1 MVLTESVLFAVQ
13 AFLFCCGLARPAGL
27 PPPLRCLAVAS
38 SSPSLSDLM
47 PVPSSLP
54 EPYLPIDIGVALRSV
69 ASPSA
74 GAINSGLQY
83 FQFIGHGEVKPT
95 TMLTESVFFAVRVH
109 YAYCSVRS
117 SNRFLVILPCP
128 GTCMCIMYDCF
139 LVCRLLLCGDV
150 ESNLG
155 LDSDCMLD
163 NILKGQAKILNG
175 IDDLKS
181 QLVASDAV
189 IASLRTKVTELE
201 RLLQLMSSSTS
212 KIDGLDSTLS
222 LLQSNTAQQ
231 TEKLVDLEDR
241 SRRSNLGIYGLPE
254 PNNETGLQLKD
265 HVVGELFEKKLD
277 VKCCSI
283 GRIHRL
289 GRKKANSPVILY
301 LQNYNEK
308 QAILKNAKKTK
319 RHAHFY

>member
-1 MVLTESVLFAVQ
+1 MLTESVLFAVQ
-13 AFLFCCGLARPAGL
+13 
-27 PPPLRCLAVAS
+27 
-38 SSPSLSDLM
+38 
-47 PVPSSLP
+47 
-54 EPYLPIDIGVALRSV
+54 
-69 ASPSA
+69 
-74 GAINSGLQY
+74 
-83 FQFIGHGEVKPT
+83 
-95 TMLTESVFFAVRVH
+95 VR
-109 YAYCSVRS
+109 YAHCSVRS

-150 ESNLG
+150 ESNPG
-155 LDSDCMLD
+155 PDNDCMLD

-222 LLQSNTAQQ
+222 LLQTNTAQQ

-241 SRRSNLGIYGLPE
+241 SRRSNLVIYGLPE
-254 PNNETGLQLKD
+254 PNNETDLQLKD

-289 GRKKANSPVILY
+289 GRKKANRPVILY
-301 LQNYNEK
+301 LQDYNEK
-308 QAILKNAKKTK
+308 QAILKNAKKLKGTHIFIENDYSRCTLRK
-319 RHAHFY
+319 RKLLWESARSDKANGRRIFMVNDKLRIDDDTFIWDDSKNARVKISSTHHQPEST